1 MHPSLPDK
9 PFMAMLIEEIDG
21 KARSVLKPLTLADLP
36 DDDVLVEVA
45 YSGLNYKDGLALC
58 GNRNKVARKLPM
70 VGGIDLAGT
79 VVESRAPQWRPGDAV
94 VLNGFGLSES
104 HWGGYTR
111 YQRVKA
117 EWLLRL
123 PQAFSLE
130 QAMAIGTAGY
140 TAALCID
147 ALADRGLTPAG
158 GEILVTGAAGGV
170 GSVAIALLAKAGFA
184 VTAATGRP
192 QSHDYLRALGATQF
206 LDRAALQEKGGPLQK
221 ERWAGAVDT
230 VGSSTLVNLLAQTRY
245 GGAVAACGL
254 AGGMDLN
261 GTVLPHILR
270 SVALLGVDSVM
281 TPMARR
287 ERAWQRLARD
297 LDPATLG
304 RMTRVEPMSNLPQLA
319 EAILAGQTQG
329 RVVIDVTR

>member
-1 MHPSLPDK
+1 MQSTFDALV
-9 PFMAMLIEEIDG
+9 IEELDG
-21 KARSVLKPLTLADLP
+21 KAQARIRPLQLADLP
-36 DDDVLVEVA
+36 DLDVLVEVA
-45 YSGLNYKDGLALC
+45 YSALNYKDGLAIS

-79 VVESRAPQWRPGDAV
+79 VVESRAPQWRAGDRV
-94 VLNGFGLSES
+94 VLNGFGLSETQ
-104 HWGGYTR
+104 WGGYTR

-123 PQAFSLE
+123 PAAFSLE

-140 TAALCID
+140 TAALCVERLVD
-147 ALADRGLTPAG
+147 WGVSPAQ
-158 GEILVTGAAGGV
+158 GEVLVTGAAGGV
-170 GSVAIALLAKAGFA
+170 GSVAVALLARAGYP
-184 VTAATGRP
+184 VTAGTGRP
-192 QSHDYLRALGATQF
+192 DTHEYLRALGATQF
-206 LDRAALQEKGGPLQK
+206 VERAALQEKGAPLQK
-221 ERWAGAVDT
+221 ERWAGAVDS
-230 VGSSTLVNLLAQTRY
+230 VGSTTLANVLAQTRY

-254 AGGMDLN
+254 AGGMDLT

-281 TPMARR
+281 APMARR

-297 LDPATLG
+297 LDAQRLAQIS
-304 RMTRVEPMSNLPQLA
+304 RVEPMSRLPELA
-319 EAILAGQTQG
+319 QEILAGRTRG

>member
-1 MHPSLPDK
+1 MV
-9 PFMAMLIEEIDG
+9 IEDVDG
-21 KARSVLKPLTLADLP
+21 KAQASLRQLTLAELP

-45 YSGLNYKDGLALC
+45 YSGLNFKDGLALS

-79 VVESRAPQWRPGDAV
+79 VVESRAPQWRSGDRV
-94 VLNGFGLSES
+94 VLNGFGLSET

-111 YQRVKA
+111 YQRVKP

-123 PQAFSLE
+123 PGAFSLE

-140 TAALCID
+140 TAALCVD
-147 ALADRGLTPAG
+147 ALVDWGLQPGG
-158 GEILVTGAAGGV
+158 GEVLVTGAAGGV
-170 GSVAIALLAKAGFA
+170 GSVAIALLAKAGFS

-192 QSHDYLRALGATQF
+192 QTHEYLRALGATQF
-206 LDRAALQEKGGPLQK
+206 VDRAVLQEKGGPLQK
-221 ERWAGAVDT
+221 ERWAGAVDA
-230 VGSSTLVNLLAQTRY
+230 VGTNTLVNVLAQTRY

-261 GTVLPHILR
+261 ATVLPHILR
-270 SVALLGVDSVM
+270 SVALLGVDSVQA
-281 TPMARR
+281 PMAKR

-297 LDPATLG
+297 LDPAKLAS
-304 RMTRVEPMSNLPQLA
+304 MTTVEPMSRLAALA
-319 EAILAGQTQG
+319 EAILAGTTRG
-329 RVVIDVTR
+329 RVVIDVSR